1 MTPLWQSLAP
11 ALLVAFVLSAAG
23 IKALRRP
30 AQRWGFVDRP
40 GGRKTH
46 EKPTPTIGGLGLFLA
61 FFLTLALMAPT
72 SLIPA
77 TTHWPLWVS
86 LLLLLGA
93 GAVDDQRGL
102 SVGPRLTVQLVC
114 AGLLIG
120 GGGVVLYDLGY
131 WPGGTPM
138 ALGLLAVPITLMGI
152 VGFVNA
158 VNMMDGVDGVAGG
171 TVFAMLGWLAV
182 AALLA
187 DAITAVQIA
196 LILAAAVLGFLV
208 HNLRSPLRR
217 RASVFLGDAGSLG
230 LGLVV
235 IWLAMTISQHPDRVV
250 SPWGIAWVVV
260 LPVLDTLSLCI
271 RRVMR
276 GQSPFRADRAHLHH
290 VLERAG
296 FTPGQ
301 SAALLIAVTAALGAI
316 GVVGSAIGVP
326 DVLLATT
333 LLIVAAA
340 HYLFVRYAWR
350 STRALKR
357 LRGWAAGRA
366 QASTGADR
374 VALLA
379 LYLAMAAL
387 PFGADAVVAGAGAL
401 LILATAG
408 CAQKMAQDLRRLPLT
423 WVVLGLSAWV
433 SLAIALRPDPVWS
446 LWLPMMG
453 MSGVFALPLGWWFT
467 RVRHHAAGL
476 FAVLLLGILL
486 AWLHG
491 ANWQMLEAGFIRNKG
506 YWGDART
513 SGLLLA
519 LVLMPLVAIVAVGLG
534 QFRQRWRAR
543 AALGVAMLLTV
554 IMLMLLVAMQLQTA
568 MAAALAGL
576 IVMLLAAFFTPG
588 ITRRYALNLLISVG
602 LLAVLSIAVAGVF
615 KPNSQSLAT
624 QYLGPVQSAL
634 LYVGGE
640 PELAAKR
647 HPALASRIDTWH
659 EGLVRIAER
668 PLAGFGDAAL
678 PHDSPQSAYLAL
690 TQIGGLFALA
700 LYVAILGLLAAGL
713 QKTVVQQRW
722 RPVNTLAAQGLLGV
736 VVALMLLTPVVSGP
750 LGAVL
755 VTAVLAVGV
764 AGVVDTR

>member
-1 MTPLWQSLAP
+1 MTPFWQSLAP
-11 ALLVAFVLSAAG
+11 VLLVALVLSAAG

-46 EKPTPTIGGLGLFLA
+46 AKPTPTIGGLGLFLA
-61 FFLTLALMAPT
+61 FFLTLALLAPG
-72 SLIPA
+72 SFGA
-77 TTHWPLWVS
+77 QHWPLWAS
-86 LLLLLGA
+86 LILLLGA

-102 SVGPRLTVQLVC
+102 SVGPRLTVQLLC
-114 AGLLIG
+114 AALLIF

-131 WPGGTPM
+131 WPSGTPM
-138 ALGLLAVPITLMGI
+138 ALGLIAIPITLAGI

-171 TVFAMLGWLAV
+171 TVFAMLSWLAV

-187 DAITAVQIA
+187 GAMPAAQLA
-196 LILAAAVLGFLV
+196 LALAAAVLGFLV

-235 IWLAMTISQHPDRVV
+235 IWLAMTLSQHPDRVV

-301 SAALLIAVTAALGAI
+301 SAALLIALTAALGAI

-326 DVLLATT
+326 DVLLAAT
-333 LLIVAAA
+333 LLSVAAA

-357 LRGWAAGRA
+357 LRGWAVGRV

-387 PFGADAVVAGAGAL
+387 PFGADAVVAVAGAL

-423 WVVLGLSAWV
+423 GVILGLSAWV
-433 SLAIALRPDPVWS
+433 SLAIVLRPEPVWS
-446 LWLPMMG
+446 LWLPMLW
-453 MSGVFALPLGWWFT
+453 MSGLFALPLGWWFA
-467 RVRHHAAGL
+467 RLRHQAAGL
-476 FAVLLLGILL
+476 FTVLLLGILL

-491 ANWQMLEAGFIRNKG
+491 ANWQMLEAGFIRNAR

-543 AALGVAMLLTV
+543 AALGVAMLLTA

-576 IVMLLAAFFTPG
+576 IVMLLTACFTPG

-602 LLAVLSIAVAGVF
+602 LLAVLAVAVAGVF
-615 KPNSQSLAT
+615 KPNNASLAA
-624 QYLGPVQSAL
+624 QYLGPMQSAL

-640 PELAAKR
+640 PGLAAER
-647 HPALASRIDTWH
+647 HPALARRINTWH
-659 EGLVRIAER
+659 EGVVRIAER
-668 PLAGFGDAAL
+668 PLAGFGDARL

-690 TQIGGLFALA
+690 TQIGGLFALG
-700 LYVAILGLLAAGL
+700 LYLLMLGLMAAGL
-713 QKTVVQQRW
+713 QKTVVQPRW
-722 RPVNTLAAQGLLGV
+722 RPVNSLAAQGMLGV

-755 VTAVLAVGV
+755 VTAVLAIGV
-764 AGVVDTR
+764 AGVVGTR